1 MENTLGK
8 RIANLRR
15 EKNLKQEDLAQM
27 LNISP
32 QAISKW
38 ENDLTCPDIS
48 ILPELSKIFNVTIDE
63 LLVGK
68 KETEE
73 VKLVPQEERKNLKDI
88 KLKIQIFSGEND
100 KIIINLPMS
109 LLEVALEMGL
119 DMASVSGN
127 ESLKNVDLNK
137 IVQLAKQGVI
147 GNLMEIETSDN
158 HIIKIFVE

>member
-8 RIANLRR
+8 RIASLRK

-48 ILPELSKIFNVTIDE
+48 ILPELSKILNVSIDE
-63 LLVGK
+63 LLIGK
-68 KETEE
+68 KELND
-73 VKLVPQEERKNLKDI
+73 VKLIPQEERKELNDV
-88 KLKIQIFSGEND
+88 KLKIQIFSDENG
-100 KIIINLPMS
+100 KITINLPMA

-119 DMASVSGN
+119 DMGSVSGN

-137 IVQLAKQGVI
+137 IVQLVKQGVM

-158 HIIKIFVE
+158 HRVKLFVE

>member
-8 RIANLRR
+8 RIASLRK

-48 ILPELSKIFNVTIDE
+48 ILPELSKILNVSIDE
-63 LLVGK
+63 LLIGK
-68 KETEE
+68 KELND
-73 VKLVPQEERKNLKDI
+73 VKLIPQEERKELKDI
-88 KLKIQIFSGEND
+88 KLIIQIFSDEND
-100 KIIINLPMS
+100 KITINLPMA

-119 DMASVSGN
+119 DMGSVSGN

-137 IVQLAKQGVI
+137 IVQLVKQGVM

-158 HIIKIFVE
+158 HRVKLFVE

>member
-8 RIANLRR
+8 RIANLRK

-38 ENDLTCPDIS
+38 ENDITCPDIS
-48 ILPELSKIFNVTIDE
+48 ILPELSKILNVSIDE
-63 LLVGK
+63 LLIGK
-68 KETEE
+68 KELND
-73 VKLVPQEERKNLKDI
+73 VKLIPQEERKELNDV
-88 KLKIQIFSGEND
+88 KLIIQIFSDEND
-100 KIIINLPMS
+100 KITINLPMA

-119 DMASVSGN
+119 DMGSVSGN

-137 IVQLAKQGVI
+137 IVQLVKQGVM

-158 HIIKIFVE
+158 HRVKLFVE

>member
-8 RIANLRR
+8 RIASLRK

-48 ILPELSKIFNVTIDE
+48 ILPELSKILNVSIDE
-63 LLVGK
+63 LLIGK
-68 KETEE
+68 KELND
-73 VKLVPQEERKNLKDI
+73 VKLIPQEERKELKDI
-88 KLKIQIFSGEND
+88 KLIIQIFSDEND
-100 KIIINLPMS
+100 KITINLPMA

-119 DMASVSGN
+119 DMGSVSGN
-127 ESLKNVDLNK
+127 ESLKK
-137 IVQLAKQGVI
+137 
-147 GNLMEIETSDN
+147 
-158 HIIKIFVE
+158 

>member
-8 RIANLRR
+8 RIASLRK
-15 EKNLKQEDLAQM
+15 ENNLKQEDLAQM

-48 ILPELSKIFNVTIDE
+48 ILPELSKILNVSIDE

-68 KETEE
+68 KELND
-73 VKLVPQEERKNLKDI
+73 VKLIPQEERKELKDI
-88 KLKIQIFSGEND
+88 KLIIQIFSDENN
-100 KIIINLPMS
+100 KITINLPMA

-119 DMASVSGN
+119 DMERVSGN
-127 ESLKNVDLNK
+127 ESLKNIDLKK
-137 IVQLAKQGVI
+137 IVHLVKQGVM

-158 HIIKIFVE
+158 HRVKLFVE

>member
-8 RIANLRR
+8 RIASLRK

-48 ILPELSKIFNVTIDE
+48 ILPELSKILNVSIDE
-63 LLVGK
+63 LLIGK
-68 KETEE
+68 KELND
-73 VKLVPQEERKNLKDI
+73 VKLIPQEERKELKDI
-88 KLKIQIFSGEND
+88 KLIIQIFSDENG
-100 KIIINLPMS
+100 KITINLPMA

-119 DMASVSGN
+119 DMGSLSGN

-137 IVQLAKQGVI
+137 IVQLVKQGVM

-158 HIIKIFVE
+158 HRVKLFVE